1 MEVFSKFWAVI
12 LGFVLIFLVPYY
24 LTDVRKAM
32 LHDIRLIS
40 QADSFLDSIR
50 YKGYLEK
57 EALNNFMKNL
67 TDRNRLRKMTLTHR
81 RRAIRPVYENGDIV
95 RTEEFFIETSFD
107 KIKEALSLD
116 GRYRFFIGDE
126 VGIVIEE
133 GEGGFSFSD
142 RQAIIMGGM
151 IENELTEG

>member
-40 QADSFLDSIR
+40 QTDSFLDSIR

-57 EALNNFMKNL
+57 EALNNFVINL
-67 TDRNRLRKMTLTHR
+67 TDRNKLRKMTLTHR
-81 RRAIRPVYENGDIV
+81 RRAIRPVYENGEIV

-142 RQAIIMGGM
+142 RQVIIMGGM

>member
-40 QADSFLDSIR
+40 QTDSFLDSIR